1 MTDVDLN
8 FLARQNERILH
19 DLAGVRDELRVQG
32 AMIMRLEGAVASLSD
47 AGACCAQPNWS
58 LTIGSA
64 SWRTPNP
71 DLHCRLP
78 PRSTEQPS
86 A

>member
-32 AMIMRLEGAVASLSD
+32 AMIMRLEGAVASLSEQVHVVHNQIGRINDRLHKLED
-47 AGACCAQPNWS
+47 AQA
-58 LTIGSA
+58 
-64 SWRTPNP
+64 
-71 DLHCRLP
+71 
-78 PRSTEQPS
+78 
-86 A
+86 